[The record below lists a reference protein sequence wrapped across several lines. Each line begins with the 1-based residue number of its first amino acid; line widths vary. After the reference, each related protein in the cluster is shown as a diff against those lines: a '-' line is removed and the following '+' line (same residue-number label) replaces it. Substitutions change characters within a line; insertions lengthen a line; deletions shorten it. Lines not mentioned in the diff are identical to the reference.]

1 MEGADLDPLGVNG
14 GHGGFEVAEL
24 LPLLAVKPALTPGF
38 GGGSWLL
45 RSLFAMGRSL
55 ARGELSRQMEDD
67 PSRRSKWAGLLKL
80 VKTVLLRTRTTQT
93 MTETTVLDFKL
104 SNTFEEYRAHM
115 NAPEQQAMFAEMGVK
130 TFFIGVCKDDPQRAT
145 VMFQGPEDVLYNI
158 FTNLETKP
166 IVEASGHVYEGTVI
180 TRWLA

>member
-1 MEGADLDPLGVNG
+1 MLTQA
-14 GHGGFEVAEL
+14 
-24 LPLLAVKPALTPGF
+24 LPTEACPTPSDQGLIRRSQAPAF
-38 GGGSWLL
+38 GGGFFLPTY
-45 RSLFAMGRSL
+45 
-55 ARGELSRQMEDD
+55 Q
-67 PSRRSKWAGLLKL
+67 RRRCRRRWAGHPKL
-80 VKTVLLRTRTTQT
+80 VKTVLSRTRTTQT

-115 NAPEQQAMFAEMGVK
+115 NAPEQQAMFTEMGVK

-158 FTNLETKP
+158 FTNPETKP
-166 IVEASGHVYEGTVI
+166 IVEASGHIYEGTVI